1 MNGFKKGK
9 KQVLKSDFNAHQMKF
24 IQDFSKVLTNHLE
37 NRQVYNKEHG
47 YDKCQKLTKILT
59 V

>member
-1 MNGFKKGK
+1 
-9 KQVLKSDFNAHQMKF
+9 VLKSDFNAHQMKF